1 MSSGTLRT
9 YSFYDL
15 LGVAP
20 TADAETVRRAYRKH
34 ALECHPDKN
43 RSSGATEQFLHVEE
57 AYRIL
62 SNPTTKRVYD
72 TYGDDYRAGTT
83 GTLTEDSVTVATRT
97 APLASSAA
105 AAAAAAAAH
114 AAQQDADECICVF
127 KARRPATAGPGVLD
141 TPLTPVL
148 TAVVPDTAPGDARLR
163 VCVARA
169 TVTAAAAAAPVPHDG
184 NPRKRPHRS
193 PCTGPTQPL
202 SHPSDTILMSDT
214 EQQQQQQTQQRQQVQ
229 QQQQQ
234 KEQQG
239 DIELRV
245 DVTLEE
251 VYRGCTKRVAYER
264 DECCDA
270 CAGTGSSRVVH
281 CVQCCGTGTVLGDR
295 RAFPDDCDEAARAA
309 QRVGVVACALCG
321 GRGVLAVPVDRC
333 RRCRGA
339 RVVRQPR
346 ELTVHV
352 PRGAPAG
359 HTLVYRGAG
368 SQRLA
373 RTSAASS
380 SSTATAIASFSS
392 NNSSSGASS
401 SYGDVTVVL
410 HLLQPSQPHVPGV
423 FERDGDDLRVV
434 WPLSLREALCGYV
447 VHLRHLDGRDLVLR
461 SPAGKVTRPGDVLVV
476 PGKGMPVFAPGATPQ
491 QQQHPAYGRLLITMS
506 VQFPPDNSFS
516 QQDIAILERIIPQ

>member
-83 GTLTEDSVTVATRT
+83 GTLTEDSVAVATR
-97 APLASSAA
+97 AASVSGAA
-105 AAAAAAAAH
+105 APARAPP
-114 AAQQDADECICVF
+114 DADECICVF
-127 KARRPATAGPGVLD
+127 KARRPATAGMHD
-141 TPLTPVL
+141 APLTPVL
-148 TAVVPDTAPGDARLR
+148 TAVVPDAVPGDTPAGRVR

-169 TVTAAAAAAPVPHDG
+169 TVAATVAHDG
-184 NPRKRPHRS
+184 NPRKRAHRG
-193 PCTGPTQPL
+193 TLQPQG
-202 SHPSDTILMSDT
+202 
-214 EQQQQQQTQQRQQVQ
+214 QQQQGQQ
-229 QQQQQ
+229 
-234 KEQQG
+234 EQEEDEEG

-264 DECCDA
+264 AECCDA

-281 CVQCCGTGTVLGDR
+281 CVKCCGTGTVLGDR

-333 RRCRGA
+333 PRCRGA
-339 RVVRQPR
+339 RVVRRAR
-346 ELTVHV
+346 ELTVPV

-359 HTLVYRGAG
+359 HTLVFRGAG
-368 SQRLA
+368 SQRRA
-373 RTSAASS
+373 RAAP
-380 SSTATAIASFSS
+380 
-392 NNSSSGASS
+392 GC
-401 SYGDVTVVL
+401 GDVTVVL
-410 HLLQPSQPHVPGV
+410 HVLPPPQPHAPGV
-423 FERDGDDLRVV
+423 FERDGDDLRVA

-447 VHLRHLDGRDLVLR
+447 VHIRHLDGRDLVLR
-461 SPAGKVTRPGDVLVV
+461 SPPGKVTRPGDVLVV
-476 PGKGMPVFAPGATPQ
+476 PGKGMPVFAGAGAGAGAPQ
-491 QQQHPAYGRLLITMS
+491 PPLHVEYGRLLITMN

-516 QQDIAILERIIPQ
+516 PQDIAVLEHIIPQ